1 MDILN
6 QFYEISENPFA
17 YTRSWKNETGGK
29 IIGHFCSYTPE
40 EIIVAAGALP
50 LRIFG
55 SAENVS
61 KSDAHLQAYSCSLVR
76 GALGDALSGRLDFL
90 DGIVFPHTC
99 DSIQRLSDIWR
110 MNITCGFHS
119 DVILPVKLNSKSA
132 REYMVSVIHKFK
144 KDLENRL
151 HVEITDEKLKNAVNH
166 HNKLRSRLQR
176 IYEIR
181 REDPNLIDGSAV
193 HAIVKTSMIMDRK
206 VLSEELDK
214 VIEMLES
221 RKSSPASSKK
231 RLIAAGGLCS
241 MPDIYK
247 ILEDSGAW
255 IVWDDFCTGSRY
267 FDGKIDT
274 DGDII
279 ESIAKRYL
287 ERIVCPAKH
296 SGLYSRGEHILKI
309 VRQNKA
315 QGVIFL
321 FLKFCDPHSFD
332 YPYIKEMLDKEGIP
346 SMLFEVEDQLP
357 SEGQFKTRC
366 EAFIEML

>member
-1 MDILN
+1 MDIFN
-6 QFYEISENPFA
+6 QFYDISKDPFA
-17 YTRSWKNETGGK
+17 YARSWKNETNIK
-29 IIGHFCSYTPE
+29 IVGHFCSYTPE

-50 LRIFG
+50 FRVFG

-76 GALGDALSGRLDFL
+76 GALGDALSGNLDFL

-110 MNITCGFHS
+110 MNITFGFHT
-119 DVILPVKLNSKSA
+119 DVILPVKLNAKSA
-132 REYMVSVIHKFK
+132 WEYMVSVIHKFK

-151 HVEITDEKLKNAVNH
+151 HVEITAEKLKNAVH
-166 HNKLRSRLQR
+166 HYNKLRSRLQR
-176 IYEIR
+176 IYQIR
-181 REDPNLIDGSAV
+181 QENPNVIDGSAV
-193 HAIVKTSMIMDRK
+193 HAIVKTSMVMDRE
-206 VLSEELDK
+206 VLCEELDK
-214 VIEMLES
+214 VIEMLEGP
-221 RKSSPASSKK
+221 KSSPASPKK
-231 RLIAAGGLCS
+231 RLVAAGGLCS

-255 IVWDDFCTGSRY
+255 VVWDDFCTGSRY
-267 FDGKIDT
+267 FDGKIAT

-309 VRQNKA
+309 VRQSKA
-315 QGVIFL
+315 QGVIFV

-346 SMLFEVEDQLP
+346 SMLFEIEDQMP

>member
-6 QFYEISENPFA
+6 QFYEISKDPFA
-17 YTRSWKNETGGK
+17 YAGSWKNETNGK
-29 IIGHFCSYTPE
+29 IVGHFCSYTPE

-50 LRIFG
+50 FRIFG
-55 SAENVS
+55 SPENVS
-61 KSDAHLQAYSCSLVR
+61 KSDIHLQAYSCSLVR

-90 DGIVFPHTC
+90 DGVVFPHTC

-110 MNITCGFHS
+110 MNITCDFHS
-119 DVILPVKLNSKSA
+119 DVILPVKLNTKSA

-151 HVEITDEKLKNAVNH
+151 DVEITTEKLKSAVDH
-166 HNKLRSRLQR
+166 YNKLRSRLQR

-181 REDPNLIDGSAV
+181 RENPNVIDGSAV
-193 HAIVKTSMIMDRK
+193 HTIVKTSMIMDRE
-206 VLSEELDK
+206 VLSEELNQVVK
-214 VIEMLES
+214 MLES
-221 RKSSPASSKK
+221 RKRSPASSKK

-241 MPDIYK
+241 MPDIYN

-255 IVWDDFCTGSRY
+255 VVWDDFCTGSRY

-309 VRQNKA
+309 VRQSKA

-321 FLKFCDPHSFD
+321 YLKFCDPHSFD
-332 YPYIKEMLDKEGIP
+332 YPYIKEMLDEEGIP

>member
-6 QFYEISENPFA
+6 QFYEISEDSLA
-17 YTRSWKNETGGK
+17 YARSWKNETGGK

-40 EIIVAAGALP
+40 EIILAAGALP
-50 LRIFG
+50 FRIFG
-55 SAENVS
+55 SAENVT
-61 KSDAHLQAYSCSLVR
+61 KSDSHLQAYSCSLVR

-90 DGIVFPHTC
+90 DGTVFPHTC

-110 MNITCGFHS
+110 MNTNFSFHS
-119 DVILPVKLNSKSA
+119 DVIHPVKLNTKSA
-132 REYMVSVIHKFK
+132 RDYMVSVIHKFK
-144 KDLENRL
+144 KDLENQL
-151 HVEITDEKLKNAVNH
+151 HVEITAEKIVNAVNH
-166 HNKLRSRLQR
+166 YNKLRTRLQK
-176 IYEIR
+176 IYQIR
-181 REDPNLIDGSAV
+181 RDNPNVIDSSAV
-193 HAIVKTSMIMDRK
+193 HAIVKSSMVIDREA
-206 VLSEELDK
+206 LSEKLDK
-214 VIEMLES
+214 VIEKLES
-221 RKSSPASSKK
+221 QKCTSVPSKK
-231 RLIAAGGLCS
+231 RLVAAGGLCN

-247 ILEDSGAW
+247 TIEDSGARV
-255 IVWDDFCTGSRY
+255 VWDDFCTGSRY
-267 FDGKIDT
+267 FEGNIDT
-274 DGDII
+274 NGDII

-287 ERIVCPAKH
+287 ERVVCPAKH

-309 VRQNKA
+309 VKQSKA

-346 SMLFEVEDQLP
+346 SMLFEIEDQLP